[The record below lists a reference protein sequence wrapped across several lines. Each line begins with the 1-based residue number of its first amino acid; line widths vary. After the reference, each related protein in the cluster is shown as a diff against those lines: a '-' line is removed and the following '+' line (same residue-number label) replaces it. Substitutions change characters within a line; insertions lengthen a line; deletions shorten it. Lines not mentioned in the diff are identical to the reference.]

1 MTDEVL
7 SKKLNYINELI
18 AEKKDREV
26 VDEINKLMIEYPD
39 NPDVGHVFLVCAQR
53 NESFEAILASGQK
66 IMNLSRGMTR
76 KAEICAI
83 LSSAYFYTGLYA
95 EALIHQ
101 TKAFSFLCMTAD
113 AGVYVNEQKA
123 KNLENFADPKITDYL
138 ASLLHQLYSESVPV
152 AAMYGTLLGII
163 REGKILPHDKDI
175 DLVCKLSDLPRVV
188 EWFET
193 NGYIN
198 AHADIF
204 ENLRSFKNSKEGI
217 IVDIF
222 AAEDV
227 GELSKVGFAP
237 KGHRGTNWEYI
248 EIIPKVEFE
257 KFEFK
262 GELCLVPKNP
272 RQMLCALYG
281 DNWETPDPDFIPF
294 LEPRGIQDS
303 GLRRFYA
310 GLQILKSWLKGNIKR
325 AAHGAE
331 LMYKVDPYDPINLYV
346 MRSLKATQMHWESQI
361 D

>member
-7 SKKLNYINELI
+7 SKKLKEINELI

-39 NPDVGHVFLVCAQR
+39 NPDVGHVFLVCAQK
-53 NESFEAILASGQK
+53 NEAFDAILASGLK
-66 IMNLSRGMTR
+66 IMNLSKGMLR

-83 LSSAYFYTGLYA
+83 LSSAYFYTGHYE

-101 TKAFSFLCMTAD
+101 TKAFVFLCMTAD
-113 AGVYVNEQKA
+113 AGIFINEQKA
-123 KNLENFADPKITDYL
+123 KNLENFSDPKITDYL
-138 ASLLHQLYSESVPV
+138 ASLLHQLYSENVPA

-175 DLVCKLSDLPRVV
+175 DLVCNLSDLPEVV
-188 EWFET
+188 TWFEN
-193 NGYIN
+193 NGYRN

-204 ENLRSFKNSKEGI
+204 ENLRSYKHKTAGI

-222 AAEDV
+222 AAEDI
-227 GELSKVGFAP
+227 GELSKVGFVP
-237 KGHRGTNWEYI
+237 KGYRGTDWEYS

-257 KFEFK
+257 EYQFK
-262 GELCLVPKNP
+262 GGLCLVPKNP
-272 RQMLCALYG
+272 KQMLCALYG
-281 DNWETPDPDFIPF
+281 NDWKTPDPDFIPF
-294 LEPRGIQDS
+294 LEPVGVQDS

-310 GLQILKSWLKGNIKR
+310 GLQILKSWLKGNLKR
-325 AAHGAE
+325 AEKGAE
-331 LMYKVDPYDPINLYV
+331 LMHQVDPFDPINLYV
-346 MRSLKATQMHWESQI
+346 RRSLRASRMYWESKS